1 MWGYRQR
8 EIRSSRMAHFVFPL
22 FHMKGYS
29 PVGYG
34 KYKPA

>member
-1 MWGYRQR
+1 
-8 EIRSSRMAHFVFPL
+8 MAHFVFL
-22 FHMKGYS
+22 LLNRKGYS